1 MLTHRGIKVS
11 PDQIRAVNSLQLPWN
26 PKEVQKLTEMIATL
40 NRFIFQSADR
50 YRPFF
55 LLLNKWK
62 GFEWTEECA
71 LAFQQLKKYLS
82 RPLIMSSIEADKV
95 FVADISVAPHAVS
108 LVLIQM
114 DNDVQR
120 LVYYMSKSL

>member
-62 GFEWTEECA
+62 GFEIGRASCRE
-71 LAFQQLKKYLS
+71 
-82 RPLIMSSIEADKV
+82 RV
-95 FVADISVAPHAVS
+95 
-108 LVLIQM
+108 
-114 DNDVQR
+114 
-120 LVYYMSKSL
+120 